1 MPHAIGRWVALLLTL
16 AFGVVASGQGLS
28 AVVTGARADRAE
40 VAPGGQTAIAITL
53 TLSPGWHV
61 NTNSPQIPEAWKG
74 EWDAIPTEVTVEG
87 AAGLKF
93 GPVQW
98 PAAHEIEW
106 DLMGD
111 GNPQRFGVYEG
122 NVVLFVPVLVEPGAS
137 GELAAKVSVTYQA
150 CEKQCLP
157 PTSDTHEVKFKVAG
171 GAPAAMGSDPLFAA
185 FDPKGFALVGAEVAP
200 DSGGTES
207 AADRAIVFDVFGWS
221 FTLDPRGPVGLVLV
235 VLVALAG
242 GLIMNLTPCVLPVI
256 PLKVMSLTKAGGER
270 SRVLLLGMVM
280 AAGVVAF
287 WAGMGV
293 IVAAST
299 SFKSVSQIMG
309 YWYVTLG
316 IGVFIAIMG
325 AGMLGAFA
333 VGLPDWVYSIQAG
346 HDSLKGSFVFGV
358 LTAVL
363 AAPCV
368 APLWGTVAGWAAF
381 QPPWVTLLVFGA
393 GGVGMAL
400 PYFVLAL
407 KPQWLSRVPRTGPA
421 SDLLKQ
427 VMGLLM
433 FAVAAFF
440 VGSAFLTLS
449 VERPW
454 VAGQLHW
461 WVVAGLVGVAAVW
474 TVARTLRLGGSG
486 LGRGMV
492 IAASLLLAAGGF
504 AWAERNTSEAR
515 EQWSSARIWRE
526 YDPGEYERAKREG
539 QVVVLD
545 FTANWCFNCRT
556 LENTVLSQGSVKDA
570 LRAPGVVA
578 FKVDLSSQAA
588 PGWAKLHDLGEV
600 GIPLLSIEGP
610 GLEGV
615 LKSSAYTPGWV
626 VEGVGKASS
635 VEKASR

>member
-1 MPHAIGRWVALLLTL
+1 MAHAIGRMVALLLVL
-16 AFGVVASGQGLS
+16 VFGGAARGQGGS

-40 VAPGGQTAIAITL
+40 VAPGGQAAIAITL

-61 NTNSPQIPEAWKG
+61 NTNAPELPAAWLG
-74 EWDAIPTEVTVEG
+74 EWDAIPTEVVIEG
-87 AAGLKF
+87 SPGLKF

-98 PAAHEIEW
+98 PTAHVIEW

-111 GNPQRFGVYEG
+111 GNPQPYGVYEG

-137 GELAAKVSVTYQA
+137 GELAARVSVSYQA

-157 PTSDTHEVKFKVAG
+157 PTTDTHEVKIRVAD
-171 GAPAAMGSDPLFAA
+171 GAPAALGADPLFAA
-185 FDPKGFALVGAEVAP
+185 FDPKGFALVGTKVEPGPGKEGVAAK
-200 DSGGTES
+200 DK
-207 AADRAIVFDVFGWS
+207 AIVFDVFGWS

-235 VLVALAG
+235 ILIALAG

-256 PLKVMSLTKAGGER
+256 PLKVMSITKAGGER

-316 IGVFIAIMG
+316 IGVFIGLMG

-333 VGLPDWVYSIQAG
+333 VGLPDWVYNIQAG

-407 KPQWLSRVPRTGPA
+407 RPEWLSRVPRTGPA

-449 VERPW
+449 VDRPW

-474 TVARTLRLGGSG
+474 TAVRTARLRGSVA
-486 LGRGMV
+486 GRGVV
-492 IAASLLLAAGGF
+492 IVASLLLTVGAF
-504 AWAERNTSEAR
+504 AWAQRNTSEAR

-526 YDPGEYERAKREG
+526 YDPAEYEREKLEG
-539 QVVVLD
+539 KVVVLD

-556 LENTVLSQGSVKDA
+556 LENTVLSQASVKEA

-588 PGWAKLHDLGEV
+588 PGWGKLHDLGEV

-610 GLEGV
+610 GADGI

-626 VEGVGKASS
+626 VEGV
-635 VEKASR
+635 ERASRAAN